1 MIKKLQLI
9 LALSLSLSSLLHA
22 QVIYKDVAPIFYNR
36 CSSCHHIGSQ
46 YPPLNFY
53 SSISN
58 FTGIIQ
64 NDLTTRRMP
73 PWSEDTTYVRFNHE
87 RIITQSE
94 KTKILNWITAG
105 APYGTTL
112 ADTALAPPAPVY
124 PNTKLNG
131 TPDVILNVPSY
142 TSTATSS
149 DKYICFSIPTGLTQD
164 RILKA
169 YEIIPNNAAII
180 HHAVINVDTAATTT
194 SDLSG
199 TCYTQGG
206 DFNIGDYAPGSAP
219 IVFPSSSS
227 VKFGVRIKSGSQFV
241 VQIHY
246 PAGSAGQVDNT
257 QIRLF
262 FYPVG
267 TTNARPI
274 YATVPIQNWNF
285 FISANTT
292 KTITTTYPTG
302 TATLPVDISAYSI
315 FPHSHKIC
323 SSITNYA
330 SNGTTTIP
338 MSRINKWD
346 FNWQGFYVY
355 RNFLK
360 IPAGYK
366 LYGTHIFDNT
376 TNNPNNPTPA
386 LVTAGPSTGNEMIFD
401 GLMWT
406 YYLPGDELID
416 IAGMLDNDP
425 LLMPTSIKT
434 IEKSVEGISTYPN
447 PFTDKVTIGYDLLV
461 AQYTKLT
468 ITSVMGQEAVML
480 ASGIESAGKHSYEW
494 DGKNTNGSSVT
505 PGVYMYKLQIGST
518 IHSGKIILKP
528 KN

>member
-9 LALSLSLSSLLHA
+9 LALSLSLSPFLNA
-22 QVIYKDVAPIFYNR
+22 QIIYKDVAPIFYNR
-36 CSSCHHIGSQ
+36 CSSCHHVGSQ

-53 SSISN
+53 SSISS
-58 FTGIIQ
+58 FKSLIQ
-64 NDLTTRRMP
+64 YDLTIGKMP
-73 PWSEDTTYVRFNHE
+73 PWPPDTTYVRFNHE

-112 ADTALAPPAPVY
+112 GDTALAPPAPVY

-131 TPDVILNVPSY
+131 TPDLILTIPSY

-169 YEIIPNNAAII
+169 YEIIPNNAAIV
-180 HHAVINVDTAATTT
+180 HHAVVYVDTAATTT

-206 DFNIGDYAPGSAP
+206 DFNIGDYAPGSFP
-219 IVFPSSSS
+219 IVFPSSST
-227 VKFGVRIKSGSQFV
+227 VKFGIRIKSGSQLV

-246 PAGSAGQVDNT
+246 PSGSAGQVDNT

-267 TTNARPI
+267 TTNVRPI
-274 YATVPIQNWNF
+274 YATIPIQNWNF
-285 FISANTT
+285 FIAANTT
-292 KTITTTYPTG
+292 KTILTSYPTG
-302 TATLPVDISAYSI
+302 TGTLPADISAYSI

-323 SSITNYA
+323 TSITNYA
-330 SNGTTTIP
+330 SNGTTIIP

-355 RNFLK
+355 PNFLK

-366 LYGTHIFDNT
+366 LYGSHVFDNT
-376 TNNPNNPTPA
+376 TANPNNPTPA
-386 LVTAGPSTGNEMIFD
+386 TVVVGTSTNNEMIFD

-416 IAGMLDNDP
+416 VAGMLNADP
-425 LLMPTSIKT
+425 LLLPTSIKT

-447 PFTDKVTIGYDLLV
+447 PFTDKITIGYDLLV
-461 AQYTKLT
+461 TQYTKLT
-468 ITSVMGQEAVML
+468 ITNTMGQEVAIL
-480 ASGIESAGKHSYEW
+480 TSGIEGAGKHSYEW
-494 DGKNTNGSSVT
+494 DGKNTNGST
-505 PGVYMYKLQIGST
+505 MIPGVYIYKLQIGST

>member
-1 MIKKLQLI
+1 MIKKLQI
-9 LALSLSLSSLLHA
+9 TFALSLALSSLLHA
-22 QVIYKDVAPIFYNR
+22 QVIYKDVAPIFYSR

-58 FTGIIQ
+58 STGSIQ
-64 NDLTTRRMP
+64 NDLITGKMP
-73 PWSEDTTYVRFNHE
+73 PWPEDTTYVRFNHE

-131 TPDVILNVPSY
+131 TPDLILTVPSY
-142 TSTATSS
+142 TSIATSS

-180 HHAVINVDTAATTT
+180 HHAVINVDTAGTTT

-199 TCYTQGG
+199 SCYTQGG
-206 DFNIGDYAPGSAP
+206 DFNIGDYAPGSSP
-219 IVFPSSSS
+219 IIFPSSSS
-227 VKFGVRIKSGSQFV
+227 VKFGVRIKLGSKFV

-267 TTNARPI
+267 TTNVRPI
-274 YATVPIQNWNF
+274 YATTPIQDWTF
-285 FISANTT
+285 SISANTT
-292 KTITTTYPTG
+292 KTVTATYPTG
-302 TATLPVDISAYSI
+302 TGTLPIDISAYSI

-323 SSITNYA
+323 SSIINYA

-338 MSRINKWD
+338 MSRINNWD

-355 RNFLK
+355 PNLKK

-366 LYGTHIFDNT
+366 LYGKHVFNNT
-376 TNNPNNPTPA
+376 TSNPNNPTPA
-386 LVTAGPSTGNEMIFD
+386 LVTAGTSTSNEMVFD

-406 YYLPGDELID
+406 YYMPGDELID

-425 LLMPTSIKT
+425 LLLPTSIKT

-447 PFTDKVTIGYDLLV
+447 PFTDKITISYDLLTT
-461 AQYTKLT
+461 QYTKLSITNT
-468 ITSVMGQEAVML
+468 IGQEVAVL
-480 ASGIESAGKHSYEW
+480 TFGTEGVGKHSYEW
-494 DGKNTNGSSVT
+494 DGRNTNGSVMI
-505 PGVYMYKLQIGST
+505 PGVYIYKLQIGSVSY
-518 IHSGKIILKP
+518 SGKIILKP